1 MDELITTLQRLKD
14 EGATLE
20 ACTIVLKKDYRPF
33 VVTSDW
39 RGEINDNEVTFY

>member
-20 ACTIVLKKDYRPF
+20 ACTIVVKKNYTPF
-33 VVTSDW
+33 VITSDW
-39 RGEINDNEVTFY
+39 RRDIEENEI